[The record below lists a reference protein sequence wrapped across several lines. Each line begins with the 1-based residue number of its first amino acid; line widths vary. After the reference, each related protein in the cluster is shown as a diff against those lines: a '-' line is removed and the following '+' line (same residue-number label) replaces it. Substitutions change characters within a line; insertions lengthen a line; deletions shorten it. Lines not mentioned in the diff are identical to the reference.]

1 MGTCFRIHN
10 DWNQTRI
17 NSITLEL
24 TFIDSDVYAVLKDFL
39 KFQMKIYSVT
49 FKHMREQIKTYN
61 IPSTNIYK
69 YLYLIYIYENFPL
82 RNISINRFVELLQ
95 TSYM

>member
-24 TFIDSDVYAVLKDFL
+24 TFIDSDVYAVL
-39 KFQMKIYSVT
+39 
-49 FKHMREQIKTYN
+49 R
-61 IPSTNIYK
+61 
-69 YLYLIYIYENFPL
+69 IYIKAHKKTNK
-82 RNISINRFVELLQ
+82 NTLLSWYQ
-95 TSYM
+95 YL